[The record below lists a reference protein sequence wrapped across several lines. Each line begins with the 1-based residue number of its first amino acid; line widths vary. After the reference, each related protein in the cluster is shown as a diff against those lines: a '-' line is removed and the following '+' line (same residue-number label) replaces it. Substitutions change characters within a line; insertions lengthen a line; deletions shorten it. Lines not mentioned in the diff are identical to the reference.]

1 MSPQKRPEAVRWGC
15 REHGTP
21 RGTPCRHCTDQ
32 GELFPRAVA
41 RPGRGKPGSASP
53 TESGG

>member
-1 MSPQKRPEAVRWGC
+1 MDTGKRPDAVRWGC

-21 RGTPCRHCTDQ
+21 RGTPCQHCAHQ
-32 GELFPRAVA
+32 GELFPRTAA
-41 RPGRGKPGSASP
+41 RPARRKPGSASP

>member
-1 MSPQKRPEAVRWGC
+1 MGTGKRPDGVRWGC

-21 RGTPCRHCTDQ
+21 RGTPCRHCAAQ
-32 GELFPRAVA
+32 GELFSRGVA
-41 RPGRGKPGSASP
+41 RPGRRTPGPVSP